1 MFMLAV
7 CPKKLMQVFL
17 ELVTILAVF
26 CYNVYV
32 NQIKREKQ
40 MNITELCSQTLA
52 ARTSKEAIEDAE
64 FNNSPVREHF
74 DRRIKEAAA
83 KGKSEVSDNYYYI
96 KERILGKKYSGPS
109 INAAIRHYTR
119 EGFAAREYSWL
130 SPNGYGNT
138 ALIISWQ

>member
-1 MFMLAV
+1 
-7 CPKKLMQVFL
+7 
-17 ELVTILAVF
+17 
-26 CYNVYV
+26 
-32 NQIKREKQ
+32 
-40 MNITELCSQTLA
+40 MNINEIRKQTIA
-52 ARTSKEAIEDAE
+52 AHTSKEAAEDAE

-83 KGKSEVSDNYYYI
+83 NGKSEVSDNYYYI
-96 KERILGKKYSGPS
+96 KERILGDKYKGPS
-109 INAAIRHYTR
+109 IKAAIRHYTR